1 MVSRSSSITKCAI
14 IGILSLSNLFII
26 VWHYTQSNVAVSN
39 IAPINGISTHQLEA
53 YHGGLGIP
61 RGVAIALPS
70 LRTTNEEEGNI
81 TRKKYLGIGDK
92 PHLGGFTEFDGHGV
106 APKVWKDMVQ
116 YMGIRSVI
124 DVGCGRGTSTSWF
137 LLHGLETACV
147 EGSHD
152 AIEKSI
158 VPNKESVY
166 TEHDFSR
173 GPWWPAKTYDAVWSV
188 EFLEHVGRNFQQNY
202 IPVFQSAAI
211 IIATSSTWG
220 GWHHVEVHNDK
231 WWIARMQSYGFVYS
245 EDLTTRVRKTAD
257 RVNPLKGLNFP
268 EGNNFNAQH
277 VWLSAK
283 VFINPAVASL
293 PKHQHLLS
301 EPGCFHQ
308 KIKNGRGE
316 WITRPCSSD
325 RGETELPDGYLPLTL
340 TDEMDEKWYE
350 LVRKKIPLNAD

>member
-1 MVSRSSSITKCAI
+1 MVSNTTRRIKCTI
-14 IGILSLSNLFII
+14 IGILSFSNIFII
-26 VWHYTQSNVAVSN
+26 GVYNVIFVS
-39 IAPINGISTHQLEA
+39 IAPTIETSTPQLGA

-70 LRTTNEEEGNI
+70 LRITNEEEGNI
-81 TRKKYLGIGDK
+81 TRKFYLGKGDK
-92 PHLGGFTEFDGHGV
+92 SHLGGFTAFDGHGV

-137 LLHGLETACV
+137 VLHGLETACV

-158 VPNKESVY
+158 VPHKENVY

-231 WWIARMQSYGFVYS
+231 WWIARMQSYGLVYS
-245 EDLTTRVRKTAD
+245 EDLTMRVRETAD
-257 RVNPLKGLNFP
+257 RPKIRGQDFPKGKL
-268 EGNNFNAQH
+268 FNAQH

-293 PKHQHLLS
+293 PEHQHLLS
-301 EPGCFHQ
+301 EPGCFH
-308 KIKNGRGE
+308 KKEKKTPPGE

-325 RGETELPDGYLPLTL
+325 RKETELPDEYLPLTL
-340 TDEMDEKWYE
+340 TDEMDEKWDE
-350 LVRKKIPLNAD
+350 LIRKKLL